1 MRTGFRNHGYYG
13 HTFVGSRLLS
23 GIALLAILGLVAS
36 FTSTI
41 NKASLAP
48 PTQLTGAL
56 IVSAAAL
63 LWVLLSF
70 TAYDDTHIPYLATAI
85 VDTAFL
91 IPFVVVVIILGGQL
105 SKTECSTLPAQ
116 SGNESTSTLQLNPA
130 DTSGNGSLSFNA
142 FVASGQMTCYKLQG
156 TWGLTIALCILF
168 TLSALAAAFLFI
180 GKRKNGYK
188 GAVFGKNTA
197 RYGDKYGAPY

>member
-1 MRTGFRNHGYYG
+1 MRSGFRNHGYYG

-23 GIALLAILGLVAS
+23 GIALVAIIGLVAN
-36 FTSTI
+36 FTTTI
-41 NKASLAP
+41 NKASLTP
-48 PTQLTGAL
+48 PLQLTGAL
-56 IVSAAAL
+56 IVSGAAL

-85 VDTAFL
+85 VDTVFL

-105 SKTECSTLPAQ
+105 SKTDCSTLPAE
-116 SGNESTSTLQLNPA
+116 SGTQQLKPA
-130 DTSGNGSLSFNA
+130 DTAGNGTLSFIT
-142 FVASGQMTCYKLQG
+142 FVASDQMTCYKLQG

-168 TLSALAAAFLFI
+168 TLSALAAAFMFM
-180 GKRKNGYK
+180 GKRKNGYN
-188 GAVFGKNTA
+188 GAFFGKNTA

>member
-13 HTFVGSRLLS
+13 HTFVGARVLS
-23 GIALLAILGLVAS
+23 GIALLAIIGLVAT
-36 FTSTI
+36 FTSQI

-48 PTQLTGAL
+48 PVQLTGAI

-70 TAYDDTHIPYLATAI
+70 TAYDDTHIPYMATAI
-85 VDTAFL
+85 VDTLFL

-105 SKTECSTLPAQ
+105 SKTECSTLPEQ
-116 SGNESTSTLQLNPA
+116 SGTLQLDPA
-130 DTSGNGSLSFNA
+130 DNAGNGTLSFLT
-142 FVASGQMTCYKLQG
+142 FVASDRMTCFKLQG
-156 TWGLTIALCILF
+156 TWGLSIALCILF
-168 TLSALAAAFLFI
+168 LLSALAAAFMFM

-188 GAVFGKNTA
+188 GKFFGKHSA

>member
-13 HTFVGSRLLS
+13 HTFVFSRLLS
-23 GIALLAILGLVAS
+23 GIALLAIIGLVAS
-36 FTSTI
+36 FTSII

-48 PTQLTGAL
+48 PPQLTGAL

-85 VDTAFL
+85 VDTVFL
-91 IPFVVVVIILGGQL
+91 IPYVVVVIILGGQL
-105 SKTECSTLPAQ
+105 SKTECSTLPTD
-116 SGNESTSTLQLNPA
+116 SGNGTTLQLNPA
-130 DTSGNGSLSFNA
+130 DNAGNGTLSYIT
-142 FVASGQMTCYKLQG
+142 FVASDQMTCYKLQG

-168 TLSALAAAFLFI
+168 TFSALAATFMFM
-180 GKRKNGYK
+180 GKRKNGYN
-188 GAVFGKNTA
+188 GAFFGKNTA

>member
-13 HTFVGSRLLS
+13 HTFVGARLLAA
-23 GIALLAILGLVAS
+23 IALLAIIGLVAG
-36 FTSTI
+36 FTSQI

-48 PTQLTGAL
+48 PVQLTGAI

-70 TAYDDTHIPYLATAI
+70 TAYDDTHIPYMATAI
-85 VDTAFL
+85 VDTVFL
-91 IPFVVVVIILGGQL
+91 IPFVIDVIVLGGQL
-105 SKTECSTLPAQ
+105 SQTECSTLPEA
-116 SGNESTSTLQLNPA
+116 GNGTLLQLDPA
-130 DTSGNGSLSFNA
+130 DGAANGTLSYVTFI
-142 FVASGQMTCYKLQG
+142 ASDRMTCYKLQG
-156 TWGLTIALCILF
+156 TWGLSIALCILF
-168 TLSALAAAFLFI
+168 LLSALAAAFLFM

-188 GAVFGKNTA
+188 GRFFGKNSA

>member
-13 HTFVGSRLLS
+13 HTFVGARVLS
-23 GIALLAILGLVAS
+23 GIALLAIIGLVAT
-36 FTSTI
+36 FTSQI

-48 PTQLTGAL
+48 PVQLTGAI

-70 TAYDDTHIPYLATAI
+70 TAYDDTHIPYMATAI
-85 VDTAFL
+85 VDTLFL

-105 SKTECSTLPAQ
+105 SKTECSTLPEQ
-116 SGNESTSTLQLNPA
+116 SGTLRLDPS
-130 DTSGNGSLSFNA
+130 DTAGNGTLSFTT
-142 FVASGQMTCYKLQG
+142 FVASDRMTCYKLQG
-156 TWGLTIALCILF
+156 TWGLSIALCILF
-168 TLSALAAAFLFI
+168 LLSALAAAFMFM

-188 GAVFGKNTA
+188 GKFFGKHSA

>member
-13 HTFVGSRLLS
+13 HTFVGARVLS
-23 GIALLAILGLVAS
+23 GIALLAIIGLVAT
-36 FTSTI
+36 FTSQI

-48 PTQLTGAL
+48 PVQLTGAI

-70 TAYDDTHIPYLATAI
+70 TAYDDTHIPYMATAI
-85 VDTAFL
+85 VDTLFL

-105 SKTECSTLPAQ
+105 SKTECSTLPEQ
-116 SGNESTSTLQLNPA
+116 SGNGTTLQLDPA
-130 DTSGNGSLSFNA
+130 DTAGNGTLSFVT
-142 FVASGQMTCYKLQG
+142 FVASDRMTCFKLQG
-156 TWGLTIALCILF
+156 TWGLSIALCILF
-168 TLSALAAAFLFI
+168 LLSALAAAFMFM

-188 GAVFGKNTA
+188 GKLFGKNSA

>member
-13 HTFVGSRLLS
+13 HTFVGARLLS
-23 GIALLAILGLVAS
+23 AIALLAIIGLVAG
-36 FTSTI
+36 FTSQI

-48 PTQLTGAL
+48 PVQLTGAI

-63 LWVLLSF
+63 LWVLISF
-70 TAYDDTHIPYLATAI
+70 TAYDDTHIPYMATAI
-85 VDTAFL
+85 VDTVFL

-105 SKTECSTLPAQ
+105 SQTECSTLPE
-116 SGNESTSTLQLNPA
+116 SGNGTTLQLDPA
-130 DTSGNGSLSFNA
+130 DSAGNGTLSYVT
-142 FVASGQMTCYKLQG
+142 FVASDRMTCYKLQG
-156 TWGLTIALCILF
+156 TWGLSIALGILF
-168 TLSALAAAFLFI
+168 LLSALAAAFLFM

-188 GAVFGKNTA
+188 GKFFGKNSA

>member
-13 HTFVGSRLLS
+13 HTFVGARVLS
-23 GIALLAILGLVAS
+23 GIALLAIIGLVAT
-36 FTSTI
+36 FTSQI

-48 PTQLTGAL
+48 PVQLTGAI

-70 TAYDDTHIPYLATAI
+70 TAYDDTHIPYMATAI
-85 VDTAFL
+85 VDTLFL

-105 SKTECSTLPAQ
+105 SKTECSTLPEQ
-116 SGNESTSTLQLNPA
+116 SGTLQLDPA
-130 DTSGNGSLSFNA
+130 DTAGNGTLSFITFA
-142 FVASGQMTCYKLQG
+142 ASDRMTCYKLQG
-156 TWGLTIALCILF
+156 TWGLSIALCILF
-168 TLSALAAAFLFI
+168 LLSALAAAFMFM

-188 GAVFGKNTA
+188 GKFFGKHSA

>member
-13 HTFVGSRLLS
+13 HTFVGARLLS
-23 GIALLAILGLVAS
+23 AIALLAVIGLVAG
-36 FTSTI
+36 FTSQI

-48 PTQLTGAL
+48 PVQLTGAI

-70 TAYDDTHIPYLATAI
+70 TAYDDTHIPYMATAI
-85 VDTAFL
+85 VDTVFL
-91 IPFVVVVIILGGQL
+91 IPFVIVVIVLGGQL
-105 SKTECSTLPAQ
+105 SQTECSTLPEA
-116 SGNESTSTLQLNPA
+116 GNGTTLQLNPA
-130 DTSGNGSLSFNA
+130 DGAGNGTLSYVTFI
-142 FVASGQMTCYKLQG
+142 ASDRMTCFKLQG
-156 TWGLTIALCILF
+156 TWGLSIALCILF
-168 TLSALAAAFLFI
+168 LLSALAAAFLFM

-188 GAVFGKNTA
+188 GSFFGKNSA

>member
-13 HTFVGSRLLS
+13 HTFVGARVLS
-23 GIALLAILGLVAS
+23 GIALLAIIGLVAT
-36 FTSTI
+36 FTSQI

-48 PTQLTGAL
+48 PVQLTGAI

-70 TAYDDTHIPYLATAI
+70 TAYDDTHIPYMATAI
-85 VDTAFL
+85 VDTLFL

-105 SKTECSTLPAQ
+105 SKTECSTLPEQ
-116 SGNESTSTLQLNPA
+116 SGTLQLDPS
-130 DTSGNGSLSFNA
+130 DTAGNGTLSFLT
-142 FVASGQMTCYKLQG
+142 FVASDRMTCYKLQG
-156 TWGLTIALCILF
+156 TWGLSIALCIFFL
-168 TLSALAAAFLFI
+168 LSALAAAFMFM

-188 GAVFGKNTA
+188 GKFFGKHSA

>member
-13 HTFVGSRLLS
+13 HTFVGARVLS
-23 GIALLAILGLVAS
+23 GIALLAIIGLVAT
-36 FTSTI
+36 FTSQI

-48 PTQLTGAL
+48 PVQLTGAI

-70 TAYDDTHIPYLATAI
+70 TAYDDTHIPYMATAI
-85 VDTAFL
+85 VDTLFL

-105 SKTECSTLPAQ
+105 SKTECSTLPEQ
-116 SGNESTSTLQLNPA
+116 SGTLQLAPA
-130 DTSGNGSLSFNA
+130 DTAGNGTLSFIT
-142 FVASGQMTCYKLQG
+142 FVASDRMTCYKLQG
-156 TWGLTIALCILF
+156 TWGLSIALCILF
-168 TLSALAAAFLFI
+168 LLSALAAAFMFM

-188 GAVFGKNTA
+188 GKFFGKHSA

>member
-13 HTFVGSRLLS
+13 HTFVGARVLS
-23 GIALLAILGLVAS
+23 GIALLAIIGLVAT
-36 FTSTI
+36 FTSQI

-48 PTQLTGAL
+48 PVQLTGAI

-70 TAYDDTHIPYLATAI
+70 TAYDDTHIPYMATAI
-85 VDTAFL
+85 VDTLFL

-105 SKTECSTLPAQ
+105 SKTECSTLPEQ
-116 SGNESTSTLQLNPA
+116 SGTLQLDPA
-130 DTSGNGSLSFNA
+130 DTAGNGTLSFVTFA
-142 FVASGQMTCYKLQG
+142 ASDRMTCFKLQG
-156 TWGLTIALCILF
+156 TWGLSIALCILF
-168 TLSALAAAFLFI
+168 LLSALAAAFMFM

-188 GAVFGKNTA
+188 GKFFGKHSA

>member
-13 HTFVGSRLLS
+13 HTFVGARVLS
-23 GIALLAILGLVAS
+23 GIALLAIIGLVAT
-36 FTSTI
+36 FTSQI

-48 PTQLTGAL
+48 PVQLTGAI

-70 TAYDDTHIPYLATAI
+70 TAYDDTHIPYMATAI
-85 VDTAFL
+85 VDTLFL
-91 IPFVVVVIILGGQL
+91 IPFVVVVIVLGGQL
-105 SKTECSTLPAQ
+105 SKTECSTLPEQ
-116 SGNESTSTLQLNPA
+116 SGTLQLDPA
-130 DTSGNGSLSFNA
+130 DTAGNGTLSFVTFA
-142 FVASGQMTCYKLQG
+142 ASDRMTCYKLQG
-156 TWGLTIALCILF
+156 TWGLSIALCILF
-168 TLSALAAAFLFI
+168 LLSALAAAFMFM

-188 GAVFGKNTA
+188 GKFFGKHSA

>member
-13 HTFVGSRLLS
+13 HTFVGARVLS
-23 GIALLAILGLVAS
+23 GIALLAIIGLVAT
-36 FTSTI
+36 FTSQI

-48 PTQLTGAL
+48 PVQLTGAI

-70 TAYDDTHIPYLATAI
+70 TAYDDTHIPYMATAI
-85 VDTAFL
+85 VDTLFL
-91 IPFVVVVIILGGQL
+91 IPFVVVVIILGRQL
-105 SKTECSTLPAQ
+105 SKTDCSTLPEQ
-116 SGNESTSTLQLNPA
+116 SGTLQLDPA
-130 DTSGNGSLSFNA
+130 DTAGNGTLSFITFA
-142 FVASGQMTCYKLQG
+142 ASDRMTCYKLQG
-156 TWGLTIALCILF
+156 TWGLSIALCILF
-168 TLSALAAAFLFI
+168 LLSALAAAFMFM

-188 GAVFGKNTA
+188 GKFFGKHSA